1 VTELSLPYRGPFSL
15 AESTRFLEDFTP
27 ARYRDTGDGALR
39 LALWVEGSDRSV
51 GVAVRQDDVG
61 AVTAGVDGEPP
72 PRLAEQLARL
82 LSLDVDASQYPAIT
96 AADPVVAPLAAAAPG
111 SRPVSFWSP
120 YEAACWAV
128 LSQRTSMVAAAA
140 VKERIAARF
149 GTVHDVEGVP
159 VSAFPTPARLSEVAG
174 DLPVPVVKQERLRGL
189 AEAARDERLDGRR
202 LRGLP
207 AEQALAAV
215 RELPGIG
222 PFSAELVVVRGAS
235 APDVFPMAE
244 SRLHEEMAER
254 YGLALP
260 DPAVLARITER
271 WRPFRTWVAVLLRS
285 ARERRTGEITQ
296 RGRRDSR
303 N

>member
-1 VTELSLPYRGPFSL
+1 MTALSLPYRGPFCL
-15 AESTRFLEDFTP
+15 AGSTRFLEGFTP
-27 ARYRDTGDGALR
+27 ARYRGTGDGALR
-39 LALWVEGSDRSV
+39 LALWVERSDRSI
-51 GVAVRQDDVG
+51 GVAVRQDDGG
-61 AVTAGVDGEPP
+61 AVTATVDGEPP

-82 LSLDVDASQYPAIT
+82 LSLDVDASQYPAVA
-96 AADPVVAPLAAAAPG
+96 AADPVVAPLAAATPG
-111 SRPVSFWSP
+111 ARPVSFWSP

-149 GTVHDVEGVP
+149 GSVHDVEGVP
-159 VSAFPTPARLSEVAG
+159 VSAFPTPARLAEVAG
-174 DLPVPVVKQERLRGL
+174 ELLVPVVKQERLRGL

-207 AEQALAAV
+207 AEEALAAV

-235 APDVFPMAE
+235 APDVFPMTE
-244 SRLHEEMAER
+244 GRLHEEMAER
-254 YGLALP
+254 YGLADP
-260 DPAVLARITER
+260 DLAALARIAER
-271 WRPFRTWVAVLLRS
+271 WQPFRTWVAVLLRS
-285 ARERRTGEITQ
+285 ARERRTDESAQ
-296 RGRRDSR
+296 RGRQDSR